1 MDIFPILFTN
11 FFFSSK
17 EEERTSKQKF
27 KRNLIEIKIPLK
39 IAGKRIDKGSKK
51 VLLFTLGKFKL
62 NEIWVKDLIW

>member
-17 EEERTSKQKF
+17 EEDSTSKQKF

-62 NEIWVKDLIW
+62 NETWVKDLIW